1 MGFFTLVLIMND
13 RLISVAL
20 IMISSFQMSVT
31 SVPSATLIFSTPSIY
46 KSWDRLGLV
55 WTVPTRP
62 GIADGIHFEPKKG

>member
-31 SVPSATLIFSTPSIY
+31 SVPSATKLFSYSNRFRLTGDSGRSILGPVHRSVPS
-46 KSWDRLGLV
+46 
-55 WTVPTRP
+55 
-62 GIADGIHFEPKKG
+62 